1 MHEDY
6 VSSSGILILA
16 IEVDLLEVNGDF
28 KVSAR

>member
-6 VSSSGILILA
+6 VSSSEILILA

-28 KVSAR
+28 KLSAR